1 MHCRHCSRTRLRT
14 PTIERRVALVDLA
27 HRTPISSYKTIVVLL
42 SSPSHLASLLLLLP
56 SPPLLLAG
64 ARAEALMA
72 EAMPDWYVVLVCG
85 GLAVLLGFSV
95 LLCAMILDDRRDA
108 AARVL
113 ALRGGGDHVD

>member
-1 MHCRHCSRTRLRT
+1 M
-14 PTIERRVALVDLA
+14 ALVDLA

-42 SSPSHLASLLLLLP
+42 SSSSHLASLLLILP

-64 ARAEALMA
+64 ARDEALMA

-85 GLAVLLGFSV
+85 GLATLLGFSV

-108 AARVL
+108 AVRVL
-113 ALRGGGDHVD
+113 ALRDGGDHED